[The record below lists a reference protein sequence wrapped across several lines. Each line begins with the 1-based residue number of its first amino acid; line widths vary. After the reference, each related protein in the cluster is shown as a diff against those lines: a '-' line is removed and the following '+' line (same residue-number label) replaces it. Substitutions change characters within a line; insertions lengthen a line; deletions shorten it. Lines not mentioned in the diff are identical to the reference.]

1 MTMPVQPE
9 AAGDFPQ
16 PSSLFRRQ
24 RRFEAWARQLIRLP
38 RLGEAPGEHLLPEA
52 AWQRLLGHTPDPEN
66 WLAALS
72 RATGVYFFPSREW
85 PARLLR
91 WLQKIRVGRLL
102 EAGAGRGY
110 LSAALA
116 PLAQSLG
123 ITFRAIDKGEG
134 EFVAGLPP
142 HPVVAVA
149 DVFTEVFCFQP
160 EVVLY
165 AWPPP
170 GQSLA
175 PLFASPGLRYILVA
189 GEPGGGV
196 TGAQQDWHSL
206 PHKKSPFLSHF
217 CRGRTGHKRHQ
228 VTIFGRAKSLED

>member
-1 MTMPVQPE
+1 MTTSVPPE
-9 AAGDFPQ
+9 AADGFPQ
-16 PSSLFRRQ
+16 PSALFHRQ

-38 RLGEAPGEHLLPEA
+38 HPGEAPGTHLLPESV
-52 AWQRLLGHTPDPEN
+52 WHRLLGQAPDPET

-72 RATGVYFFPSREW
+72 QATGVYFFPSREW
-85 PARLLR
+85 PARLMC
-91 WLQKIRVGRLL
+91 WLNKLQVRRLL

-134 EFVAGLPP
+134 EFVVDLPG
-142 HPVVAVA
+142 HPAVAVA
-149 DVFTEVFCFQP
+149 DIFTEIFTFKP

-170 GQSLA
+170 GQSLV
-175 PLFASPGLRYILVA
+175 PLFACPSLRYILVA

-196 TGAQQDWHSL
+196 TGAREDWDCL
-206 PHKKSPFLSHF
+206 PQKKSPFLSRF
-217 CRGRTGHKRHQ
+217 CRGRTGQERHQ
-228 VTIFGRAKSLED
+228 VTIFCRSGERD